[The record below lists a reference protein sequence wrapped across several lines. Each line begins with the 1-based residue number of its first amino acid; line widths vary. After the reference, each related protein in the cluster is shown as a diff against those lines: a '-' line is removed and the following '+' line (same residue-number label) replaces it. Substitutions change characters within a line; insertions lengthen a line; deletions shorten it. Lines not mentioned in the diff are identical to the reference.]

1 MNVGFDE
8 IQKRE
13 EMLTERAMSAMRQIP
28 GIHIQGSDKAWEH
41 NGIISFTVDGVHPH
55 DIASILDAA
64 HVCVRAGHH
73 CAQPLLKHLGVF
85 ATARASIAFYNTEED
100 IDRFIDNLREI
111 RRKMGY
117 GE

>member
-1 MNVGFDE
+1 M
-8 IQKRE
+8 
-13 EMLTERAMSAMRQIP
+13 TAMQQIP
-28 GIHIQGSDKAWEH
+28 GVHIQGSDRPEEH

-64 HVCVRAGHH
+64 NVNVRAGHH

-85 ATARASIAFYNTEED
+85 ATARASFAFYNTEED
-100 IDRFIDNLREI
+100 IDRFVQNLKEI